1 MPIIILIVALSI
13 LRYLEIGPVA
23 DLSWWWIGGLFLL
36 AFLWFEYFERIFG
49 LDKRR
54 AHEALEKA
62 RQERVENTFKKKK

>member
-13 LRYLEIGPVA
+13 LRYLEIWPVA

-36 AFLWFEYFERIFG
+36 ALLWFEYFERILG

-62 RQERVENTFKKKK
+62 RRERVESTFKRKK